1 MLMIALP
8 RDLYAMAL
16 QIHVNL
22 GLWLLSAA
30 GTAGDALGFFG
41 PLR

>member
-1 MLMIALP
+1 MLIMALP
-8 RDLYAMAL
+8 LSLYAMAL

-30 GTAGDALGFFG
+30 GC
-41 PLR
+41 R